1 LRQAVAIHM
10 KPHRYFIV
18 HKPYDMVSQFVSTHA
33 VGLLGDLD
41 FDFPEG
47 THAVGRLDNHSE
59 GLLILTSNKKL
70 TRLLFQSEVPH
81 RRTYLV
87 QVSNTIDEE
96 KLNRLRNGIS
106 IRVKL
111 GEYYTTSPCEVK
123 VLEELP
129 AGLLLE
135 DKLTAW
141 PPFTWLSISI
151 TEGKFHQV
159 RKMIGALHHRCKRL
173 IRISIEDLSLN
184 HIPPGTVKEISE
196 EEIFK
201 KLKINSK

>member
-1 LRQAVAIHM
+1 
-10 KPHRYFIV
+10 
-18 HKPYDMVSQFVSTHA
+18 
-33 VGLLGDLD
+33 
-41 FDFPEG
+41 
-47 THAVGRLDNHSE
+47 
-59 GLLILTSNKKL
+59 
-70 TRLLFQSEVPH
+70 
-81 RRTYLV
+81 
-87 QVSNTIDEE
+87 
-96 KLNRLRNGIS
+96 
-106 IRVKL
+106 VKL
-111 GEYYTTSPCEVK
+111 GEYYTTNPCEVD
-123 VLEELP
+123 VLEEIP

-184 HIPPGTVKEISE
+184 DIPPGTVKEISE
-196 EEIFK
+196 DEIFK

>member
-1 LRQAVAIHM
+1 MHM

-18 HKPYDMVSQFVSTHA
+18 HKPYNIVSQFVSTHV

-59 GLLILTSNKKL
+59 GLLILTTNKKL

-87 QVSNTIDEE
+87 QVSNTVDEE

-111 GEYYTTSPCEVK
+111 GEYYTTNPCEVD
-123 VLEELP
+123 VLEEIP

-184 HIPPGTVKEISE
+184 DIPPGTVKEISE

-201 KLKINSK
+201 KLKISSK